1 MQIILFLKRNNKIYK
16 KASLKHFE
24 NARKVAATEMVKVPL
39 AFWTLLAVAHHIYL
53 SYLNS
58 SILE

>member
-24 NARKVAATEMVKVPL
+24 NARKVQTTKMVKVPL
-39 AFWTLLAVAHHIYL
+39 AFWTLLTV
-53 SYLNS
+53 SR
-58 SILE
+58 